1 MDFQILMTK
10 FRTLEATI
18 LGLVNT
24 NKTYDELLKEVETL
38 ETQIRKEAM
47 RDGGLPNFLIQKT
60 YDDIDNVKKFLK
72 EMKKVEPE
80 QKVEV
85 KQEEKVA
92 ETEEVLVEKTEATK
106 QEEKVAETEEVLVEK
121 TEATK
126 QEETPKK
133 KGKTAK
139 AE

>member
-38 ETQIRKEAM
+38 ETQIRKEAV

-60 YDDIDNVKKFLK
+60 YNDIDNVKTFLK
-72 EMKKVEPE
+72 KTKKVEHE

-85 KQEEKVA
+85 KKEEKVA
-92 ETEEVLVEKTEATK
+92 ETETK
-106 QEEKVAETEEVLVEK
+106 KEEVLVEK

-126 QEETPKK
+126 QEETPNK

>member
-10 FRTLEATI
+10 FRTLEAII

-38 ETQIRKEAM
+38 EAQIRKEAM
-47 RDGGLPNFLIQKT
+47 RDGGFPNFLIQKT

-72 EMKKVEPE
+72 EMTKAETK

-85 KQEEKVA
+85 KKEEKEA
-92 ETEEVLVEKTEATK
+92 EIETKKEEVSVEKTEA
-106 QEEKVAETEEVLVEK
+106 A
-121 TEATK
+121 K

>member
-60 YDDIDNVKKFLK
+60 YDDIDNVKTFLK
-72 EMKKVEPE
+72 ETKKVEHE

-85 KQEEKVA
+85 KK
-92 ETEEVLVEKTEATK
+92 
-106 QEEKVAETEEVLVEK
+106 EEKVAETEEVLVEK

>member
-18 LGLVNT
+18 LGLANT
-24 NKTYDELLKEVETL
+24 NKTYDELLMEVETL

-72 EMKKVEPE
+72 EIKKVEPK
-80 QKVEV
+80 QKVEEV
-85 KQEEKVA
+85 VVEEKVA
-92 ETEEVLVEKTEATK
+92 ETETKKEEVLVEKTEA
-106 QEEKVAETEEVLVEK
+106 A
-121 TEATK
+121 K

>member
-38 ETQIRKEAM
+38 ETQIRKEAI

-60 YDDIDNVKKFLK
+60 YDDIDNVKTFLK
-72 EMKKVEPE
+72 ETKKVEPE

-85 KQEEKVA
+85 KKEEKVA
-92 ETEEVLVEKTEATK
+92 ETEEVLVEKTEA
-106 QEEKVAETEEVLVEK
+106 A
-121 TEATK
+121 K

-139 AE
+139 AEKPWSKTRVFFPEKIRRELW

>member
-60 YDDIDNVKKFLK
+60 YDDIDNVKTFLK
-72 EMKKVEPE
+72 ETKKVEHE

-85 KQEEKVA
+85 KKEEKVA
-92 ETEEVLVEKTEATK
+92 ETETK
-106 QEEKVAETEEVLVEK
+106 KEEVLVEK

>member
-24 NKTYDELLKEVETL
+24 NKTYDELLAEVETL
-38 ETQIRKEAM
+38 EIQIRKEAM

-60 YDDIDNVKKFLK
+60 YDDIDKVKAFLK
-72 EMKKVEPE
+72 ETNKTEPKKEVQEKELKTEAKPEVVVESKE
-80 QKVEV
+80 ELKAETEVEEKVEV
-85 KQEEKVA
+85 
-92 ETEEVLVEKTEATK
+92 
-106 QEEKVAETEEVLVEK
+106 
-121 TEATK
+121 
-126 QEETPKK
+126 PKK
-133 KGKTAK
+133 KGKNAK

>member
-24 NKTYDELLKEVETL
+24 NKTYDELLTEVEVL

-72 EMKKVEPE
+72 EMINVEPK

-85 KQEEKVA
+85 KKEEKEA
-92 ETEEVLVEKTEATK
+92 EIETKKEEVSVEKTEA
-106 QEEKVAETEEVLVEK
+106 A
-121 TEATK
+121 K

>member
-24 NKTYDELLKEVETL
+24 NKTYDELLNEVETL

-72 EMKKVEPE
+72 EMKKVE
-80 QKVEV
+80 V
-85 KQEEKVA
+85 KKEEKVA
-92 ETEEVLVEKTEATK
+92 ETEEVLVEKTEA
-106 QEEKVAETEEVLVEK
+106 A
-121 TEATK
+121 K

>member
-60 YDDIDNVKKFLK
+60 YDDIDNVKNFLK
-72 EMKKVEPE
+72 EMTKVEPK
-80 QKVEV
+80 QKVE
-85 KQEEKVA
+85 EKMV
-92 ETEEVLVEKTEATK
+92 ETETK
-106 QEEKVAETEEVLVEK
+106 KEEVLVEK